1 MMPVYPWS
9 VSLDQSTASYAASVS
24 IRRRISALGH
34 SPAKNLR
41 ALFFRNSWLSVK
53 PNCMA
58 YPLIA
63 SGQAQN
69 EMSNDVSLYLG
80 SAGFDSIPTGS
91 QVPIRPNPVVDRP
104 RVASQQLA
112 VRTKQLL
119 SDLLE
124 TLVELAPENFLDGS
138 LRPRNTRG
146 GDAAESTHLIE
157 AHDLN
162 FRAALRE
169 LLADEGIFGCG
180 PPITLDSAREFD
192 ETRDE
197 ALEAKVQ

>member
-58 YPLIA
+58 CPLIA

-69 EMSNDVSLYLG
+69 EMSNDVSLHLG
-80 SAGFDSIPTGS
+80 SARFDRISARS
-91 QVPIRPNPVVDRP
+91 QVGIRPDSVVDRA
-104 RVASQQLA
+104 RV
-112 VRTKQLL
+112 
-119 SDLLE
+119 
-124 TLVELAPENFLDGS
+124 
-138 LRPRNTRG
+138 
-146 GDAAESTHLIE
+146 
-157 AHDLN
+157 
-162 FRAALRE
+162 
-169 LLADEGIFGCG
+169 
-180 PPITLDSAREFD
+180 
-192 ETRDE
+192 
-197 ALEAKVQ
+197 